1 MSVESLAVTVKARR
15 RSWPLSKPA
24 TRLLIL
30 GLLVAGVVLIFMTV
44 DAKGNWGFVLPFR
57 GTKLAAMALVAYA
70 IAVSTLLFQTIAN
83 NRILSPSIMGF
94 DALYML
100 IQTGLVFTLGAQR
113 AVTLDPRVRFVAEVL
128 AMVLFA
134 ALLYRWLFGGARRS
148 LHLLILVGIVFG
160 VLFRSVTGLMQRL
173 IDPNEFAVLQDLM
186 FASFNSFE
194 RDLLP
199 VAAVL
204 ILGVS
209 LIAWR
214 IAHTFDVLALGRE
227 MAVNLGVDYQ
237 RTVRLI
243 LVVIAV
249 MVSVSTALV
258 GPVTFFGL
266 LVANLA
272 YQVAGTFKHRWLLPF
287 AAGLAVLLLVGG
299 QMVVERVFGFT
310 TSLSIVVEFFGGV
323 AFIVLLVRGNAR

>member
-1 MSVESLAVTVKARR
+1 
-15 RSWPLSKPA
+15 
-24 TRLLIL
+24 
-30 GLLVAGVVLIFMTV
+30 
-44 DAKGNWGFVLPFR
+44 
-57 GTKLAAMALVAYA
+57 MALVAYA

-272 YQVAGTFKHRWLLPF
+272 YQLAGTFKHRWLLPF

-323 AFIVLLVRGNAR
+323 AFIILLVRGNAR

>member
-1 MSVESLAVTVKARR
+1 
-15 RSWPLSKPA
+15 
-24 TRLLIL
+24 
-30 GLLVAGVVLIFMTV
+30 
-44 DAKGNWGFVLPFR
+44 VLPFR

-272 YQVAGTFKHRWLLPF
+272 YQLAGTFKHRWLLPF

-323 AFIVLLVRGNAR
+323 AFIILLVRGNAR

>member
-1 MSVESLAVTVKARR
+1 MSVESLAVTVKERR
-15 RSWPLSKPA
+15 RSWPLSNPA
-24 TRLLIL
+24 MRLLIL
-30 GLLVAGVVLIFMTV
+30 GLLVAGAALVFMTL
-44 DAKGNWGFVLPFR
+44 DAKGSWGFVLPFR

-272 YQVAGTFKHRWLLPF
+272 YQLAGTFKHRWLLPF

-323 AFIVLLVRGNAR
+323 AFIILLVRGNAR